1 MASSNGLL
9 RMFGEEG
16 LRKFS
21 TDPVMIPYLSDPMFI
36 EMIDDISV
44 NPQNIV
50 KYQSEP
56 KLQTAL
62 MIILPMMLSS
72 CPPPAR
78 TNPTGPV
85 AEPVKDAETE
95 KELGNAAFREERFL
109 EALRHYNN
117 AISIDPSNI
126 IYYSNKASAL
136 NKLGRWSD
144 AMEAALLAV
153 QTGEANNATNEQI
166 AKAYV
171 KLANAALGDGKE
183 RGAYT
188 ALQESLNY
196 HKDPAVQRMFDN
208 LRKKLDIKEQQY

>member
-21 TDPVMIPYLSDPMFI
+21 TDPVMIPYLSDPLFI
-36 EMIDDISV
+36 DMINDISV

-50 KYQSEP
+50 KYQNEP

-72 CPPPAR
+72 CPLPTPSNPA
-78 TNPTGPV
+78 GPV
-85 AEPVKDAETE
+85 PEPIKDAETE
-95 KELGNAAFREERFL
+95 KELGNVAFREQRYL
-109 EALRHYNN
+109 EALKHYNN
-117 AISIDPSNI
+117 AISIDPNSI

-136 NKLGRWSD
+136 NKLGRWED
-144 AMEAALLAV
+144 AMEASLLAV
-153 QTGEANNATNEQI
+153 QIGQANNATNEQI
-166 AKAYV
+166 AKAYF
-171 KLANAALGDGKE
+171 KLAQAALGDGKE

-188 ALQESLNY
+188 ALQESLQY
-196 HKDPAVQRMFDN
+196 HQDPAVQRMFDN
-208 LRKKLDIKEQQY
+208 LKKKLDIKEC